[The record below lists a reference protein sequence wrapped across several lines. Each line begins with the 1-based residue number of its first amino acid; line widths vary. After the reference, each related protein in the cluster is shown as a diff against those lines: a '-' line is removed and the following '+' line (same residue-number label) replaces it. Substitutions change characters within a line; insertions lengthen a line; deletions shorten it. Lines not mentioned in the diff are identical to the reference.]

1 MIAEE
6 PHTYRRW
13 PSVAIMIIGMI
24 LELALIIFFG
34 YNLI

>member
-13 PSVAIMIIGMI
+13 PSVVTIIIGM
-24 LELALIIFFG
+24 LLQLALIIFFG